1 MLISHSTVFCGV
13 KTYPQPVFKPNILYR
28 KNYICCMAVLK
39 NVQFSKL
46 IKAEGRLREFNFR
59 KSNGIVGPVYHVDVS
74 DDRGNRFY
82 INMLLENNTWTVQE
96 KNLPPWI
103 QEAVS
108 QFHPAIQEQEGSF

>member
-1 MLISHSTVFCGV
+1 
-13 KTYPQPVFKPNILYR
+13 
-28 KNYICCMAVLK
+28 MAVLK

-74 DDRGNRFY
+74 DDRGNRY
-82 INMLLENNTWTVQE
+82 YLNLLLENQTWTVQE

-103 QEAVS
+103 QEAVA
-108 QFHPAIQEQEGSF
+108 QLHPAIQEQEI

>member
-1 MLISHSTVFCGV
+1 
-13 KTYPQPVFKPNILYR
+13 
-28 KNYICCMAVLK
+28 MAVLK

-59 KSNGIVGPVYHVDVS
+59 KSNGIGGPVYHVDVS
-74 DDRGNRFY
+74 DDRGNRYY
-82 INMLLENNTWTVQE
+82 INMLSEDNIWTVQE

-103 QEAVS
+103 QEAVA